1 MPTSKRRRLADYA
14 ESMMPPAASSSADA
28 PPAVIGSEPAPQP
41 DAASRF
47 AWEPGDVVVIKA
59 ADVPE
64 PQPDAATASPA
75 SSSSAAPAAVDDDGP
90 RLRAEGEA
98 ATLKNGNV
106 RRTVYVGADDWRAV
120 LRLAMRQ
127 GVTAS
132 DVTRAALRDYL
143 RRQARR

>member
-1 MPTSKRRRLADYA
+1 MATSKRRGVSD
-14 ESMMPPAASSSADA
+14 MVDAAIGLPSSSPQPDA
-28 PPAVIGSEPAPQP
+28 AIGSEPAP
-41 DAASRF
+41 AA
-47 AWEPGDVVVIKA
+47 AL
-59 ADVPE
+59 PE
-64 PQPDAATASPA
+64 PQPDAA

-143 RRQARR
+143 RRQARRPTS

>member
-14 ESMMPPAASSSADA
+14 ESMMPPAASSSAADA
-28 PPAVIGSEPAPQP
+28 AAAIGSEPAP
-41 DAASRF
+41 AAAR
-47 AWEPGDVVVIKA
+47 
-59 ADVPE
+59 PE
-64 PQPDAATASPA
+64 PQPDAAPEPPA

-90 RLRAEGEA
+90 RLRQAGKA
-98 ATLKNGNV
+98 ATLANGDV
-106 RRTVYVGADDWRAV
+106 RRTVYVGADDWRDV